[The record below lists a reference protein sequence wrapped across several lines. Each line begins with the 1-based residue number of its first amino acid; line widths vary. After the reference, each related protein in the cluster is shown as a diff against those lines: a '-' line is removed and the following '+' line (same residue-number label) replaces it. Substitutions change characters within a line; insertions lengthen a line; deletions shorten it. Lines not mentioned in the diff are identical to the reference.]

1 MLVSASL
8 SQIDAT
14 FVRDLVRRRSA
25 IHLDESKH
33 YLLETRLGQLAR
45 ETGLTTVNELVQ
57 KARSAVEGW
66 ETKIVEAITTHE
78 TSFLRDARPFEVLR
92 QEVLPAFLASRKR
105 TRSLTIW
112 SAACSTGQE
121 PYSIAM
127 TVLEHFPELE
137 GWPLRIVA
145 TDLSEQ
151 VLAKAREGRYRQ
163 LEVNRGLPAHFLLRH
178 FERVGADYRVSER
191 VRKLVEFRKLNLLDG
206 WGSLRP
212 DIVFM
217 RNVLIYFEQQ
227 TKQTILQRAR
237 QVSAPD
243 AVLFLGA
250 AESTFG
256 IDEGWVRASSQ
267 QQSSYFRKRP

>member
-1 MLVSASL
+1 VSASL
-8 SQIDAT
+8 SQKDAS

-33 YLLETRLGQLAR
+33 YLLETRLEQLAR
-45 ETGLTTVNELVQ
+45 EAGLTTDELVQ

-66 ETKIVEAITTHE
+66 ETRIVEAITTHE

-92 QEVLPAFLASRKR
+92 REVLPELLASRRR

-127 TVLEHFPELE
+127 TVIEHFPELE
-137 GWPLRIVA
+137 RWPLRIVA

-163 LEVNRGLPAHFLLRH
+163 LEVNRGLPASFLLRH
-178 FERVGADYRVSER
+178 FERVGADFRISER
-191 VRKLVEFRKLNLLDG
+191 VRKLVEFRKLNLLDA

-217 RNVLIYFEQQ
+217 RNVLIYFEHH
-227 TKQTILQRAR
+227 TKQTILQRVR
-237 QVSAPD
+237 QVTSPD

-256 IDEGWVRASSQ
+256 IDEAWVRASSA
-267 QQSSYFRKRP
+267 QQSSYFKKRA